1 MVRMRIPMFLNSIAS
16 LSDEELMKR
25 VASKDDDRAF
35 DELYHRHARR
45 VMGFLLRQL
54 GDSERAADLVQDAF
68 LRLWSSRERYLSG
81 KCFSTWLFSIAY
93 NLLKNEYRRSGY
105 SIEYAEHV
113 INSTTEEQD
122 DDLDVRLDD
131 RMFDAALRQELS
143 LLDAESRLL
152 FSLRF
157 EEEMTVPQIAEVMKI
172 PEGTVKSRQHTII
185 RNLKQKLKIYEIRR

>member
-1 MVRMRIPMFLNSIAS
+1 MRIPLIFNSIVS
-16 LSDEELMKR
+16 LSDEDLMKR
-25 VASKDDDRAF
+25 VADKDDDRAF

-68 LRLWSSRERYLSG
+68 LRLWSGRERYLSG

-105 SIEYAEHV
+105 SVEYAEHV

-122 DDLDVRLDD
+122 DDLDVKLDD
-131 RMFDAALRQELS
+131 RLFDAALRQELS

>member
-1 MVRMRIPMFLNSIAS
+1 MRIPLIFVNKAS

-45 VMGFLLRQL
+45 VMGFLMRQL
-54 GDSERAADLVQDAF
+54 SDSERAADLVQDAF

-105 SIEYAEHV
+105 SSEYAEHV

-122 DDLDVRLDD
+122 DDLDVKLDD
-131 RMFDAALRQELS
+131 KLFDAALRQELS

>member
-1 MVRMRIPMFLNSIAS
+1 MRIPLFFNSIAS
-16 LSDEELMKR
+16 LSDEDLMAR

-45 VMGFLLRQL
+45 VMGFIMRQL
-54 GDSERAADLVQDAF
+54 SNSDRAADLVQDAF
-68 LRLWSSRERYLSG
+68 LRLWSSRERYIAD

-105 SIEYAEHV
+105 QNEYTEHV
-113 INSTTEEQD
+113 MNSTTEEQD
-122 DDLDVRLDD
+122 EDLDVRLDD
-131 RMFDAALRQELS
+131 RLFDEALRKELS